1 MTLLMSLSLLL
12 VGDSVGEAMIKEAT
26 AVRLDKFLEQYIGE
40 CNKGDEED
48 KKACKEVADKY
59 RKDAKDKQF
68 VVELPSS
75 IAKSMRP
82 IENKD
87 PQIVAYHFTPFFDGN
102 GYGLTFGK
110 PAGQDKSGNP
120 KVKPGLLN
128 LPAGDDAQTILDG
141 LRVDRVTIQLV
152 FTPGEIW
159 KYKLKSGEM
168 IYGVGVKP
176 VLLHLQETRSGAT
189 ADTVF

>member
-1 MTLLMSLSLLL
+1 MPLLLALLL

-40 CNKGDEED
+40 CTKGDEED
-48 KKACKEVADKY
+48 KKACKENAEKY
-59 RKDAKDKQF
+59 RKDAAGKQF
-68 VVELPSS
+68 VVELASS
-75 IAKSMRP
+75 IARSMRP
-82 IENKD
+82 IETKD
-87 PQIVAYHFTPFFDGN
+87 PAILSYHFTPFFDGN

-110 PAGQDKSGNP
+110 PTSQDKAGNP
-120 KVKPGLLN
+120 KVKPATMN
-128 LPAGDDAQTILDG
+128 LPSGDDAQTILDG
-141 LRVDRVTIQLV
+141 LKVDRVTIQLV
-152 FTPGEIW
+152 FTPGEVW
-159 KYKLKSGEM
+159 KMKIKGGEA